1 VCGWLEELVKKADTD
16 EARTPHLKAAEALQ
30 AVVAMARRL
39 RRASPKTAQRRSL
52 GKISDEVK
60 DAGYLNER
68 GPAVQ
73 SEQH

>member
-1 VCGWLEELVKKADTD
+1 LVKKADTD
-16 EARTPHLKAAEALQ
+16 EAMTPHLKAAEARQ
-30 AVVAMARRL
+30 AAVAKERRL
-39 RRASPKTAQRRSL
+39 RRASPKTGERRSL